1 MLIDLTHREIPL
13 ECWANWRRDGGV
25 RTLSQLGWMPSP
37 TDTWTSSN
45 AGLSVFYR
53 QPAIL
58 SNSLNE
64 LLKQGVSDN

>member
-45 AGLSVFYR
+45 AGLSVFNVDFISLLSLKVAR
-53 QPAIL
+53 FIL
-58 SNSLNE
+58 SS
-64 LLKQGVSDN
+64 K